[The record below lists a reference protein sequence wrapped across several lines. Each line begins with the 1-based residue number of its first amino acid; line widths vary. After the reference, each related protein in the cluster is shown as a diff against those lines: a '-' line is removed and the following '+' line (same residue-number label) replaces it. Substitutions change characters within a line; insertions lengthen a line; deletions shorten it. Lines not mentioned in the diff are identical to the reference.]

1 MKLLSVFGEIQIKAI
16 MKDVC
21 PGPDGGDE
29 SSQYQMSVRLW
40 STAAMHTGGPTVE
53 HLQAKV
59 CSRAFLPHVLTLSK
73 CTKTV
78 HSSITCNYQQL
89 GGPVSI
95 CGGIWINGGVPT
107 EI

>member
-1 MKLLSVFGEIQIKAI
+1 

-21 PGPDGGDE
+21 PGPDGTDE
-29 SSQYQMSVRLW
+29 SSEYQMSVRLW
-40 STAAMHTGGPTVE
+40 STAAMHTGEPMVE

-59 CSRAFLPHVLTLSK
+59 CSYAFSPRVLTLSK
-73 CTKTV
+73 CMRTV
-78 HSSITCNYQQL
+78 HSSITCNYQPL

-95 CGGIWINGGVPT
+95 CGGIWINGGMPT